1 MPVQNTAVPASLMR
15 RLAAS
20 VYDLLLLAGLWMLA
34 GLTVLSLRGG
44 VAVPPGTYWFQALL
58 LALTAVFYIGFWTRG
73 GQTLGMRSW
82 RLRAER
88 RDGRPLKLATASLRF
103 LAALLSLAPA
113 GLGLLWILVDPDKL
127 AWHDRLTDSRVVLLA
142 KDEARR

>member
-1 MPVQNTAVPASLMR
+1 MPAQNTVVAASLPR

-34 GLTVLSLRGG
+34 GLAVLSLRGG
-44 VAVPPGTYWFQALL
+44 EAVPPGTYWFQALL
-58 LALTAVFYIGFWTRG
+58 LALTAIFYIGFWARG

-88 RDGRPLKLATASLRF
+88 QDGRPLSLAAASLRF
-103 LAALLSLAPA
+103 LACLLSLAPA
-113 GLGLLWILVDPDKL
+113 GLGLLWILVDADKL
-127 AWHDRLTDSRVVLLA
+127 AWHDRLSDSRVVVLS
-142 KDEARR
+142 KDQARR